1 MVTPNYFRAWI
12 SGKSIGV
19 LMLLLFILFTGM
31 AQFASFALIQFHVIS
46 YYGVQSEDVSL
57 AFQMTYV
64 GILATLP
71 LQFRLLN
78 RFDTRNYLLVAL
90 LLGILLNLGC
100 ALTASFEVFIL
111 LRFLIGITT
120 CMIAGC
126 MLIAIFSVL
135 PKDKGMLI
143 GVSFFFGTILS
154 IGILVGTVAAWVVE
168 RMDWQSLY
176 YYLILLQT
184 ISIIICLLIFNQ
196 RTHPKKIPLFQFDLL
211 SAILFVGFGI
221 SIAYTMIYGPRY
233 DWFDTVEIQIS
244 SVLSGLFLGVFIA
257 HQKRLKRPS
266 IDLRS
271 LRFGKF
277 WFGLLLLVVFY
288 GIKDTINLLYGYAA
302 GVLGWSSSDI
312 VSLGLFNV
320 CGVILGTFLAV
331 RALLH
336 NKQHLPKLLLV
347 GFGLLLFY
355 HLWIYWN
362 LTIDLSYRDL
372 VSPIGI
378 QGLASGLLFAPIIV
392 LCMASLPSFTGMTGI
407 IICAYA
413 RFFASL
419 NSIAGFYTLQENFKE
434 EFRVGYLKNISTF
447 NPTLNEQLRLYQ
459 DLLVAQGYGP
469 GEAMAVA
476 QGMVGR
482 SIGLNSLLL
491 TYRAIFMLSVYL
503 ILATLAV
510 LVLFAVVNK
519 IKSKGRPTKV
529 NAAVEGQ

>member
-1 MVTPNYFRAWI
+1 MVTPNYFKAWI
-12 SGKSIGV
+12 SGQRIWV
-19 LMLLLFILFTGM
+19 LLPLLFILFTGM
-31 AQFASFALIQFHVIS
+31 AQFASFALIQIHVIS

-100 ALTASFEVFIL
+100 AFTGSFFVFTI

-126 MLIAIFSVL
+126 MLITIFSVL

-154 IGILVGTVAAWVVE
+154 IGILVGTMAAWVVE

-176 YYLILLQT
+176 YFLILLQT
-184 ISIIICLLIFNQ
+184 ISIIVCLVIFNQ
-196 RTHPKKIPLFQFDLL
+196 RTHSKKIPLFQFDLL

-233 DWFDTVEIQIS
+233 YWFDTSEIRIS
-244 SVLSGLFLGVFIA
+244 FVLSMLFIGMFVA

-277 WFGLLLLVVFY
+277 WFGLLLLIVFY

-320 CGVILGTFLAV
+320 CGVVLGTFLAV

-355 HLWIYWN
+355 HLWVYRN
-362 LTIDLSYRDL
+362 LTEDLSYMDL
-372 VSPIGI
+372 ILPIGI

-407 IICAYA
+407 VICAYA

-434 EFRVGYLKNISTF
+434 EFRIGYLKNITTF
-447 NPTLNEQLRLYQ
+447 NLTLNEQLHLYQ
-459 DLLVAQGYGP
+459 NLLVSQGFGP
-469 GEAMAVA
+469 GEAIGIAR
-476 QGMVGR
+476 GMVGR
-482 SIGLNSLLL
+482 SIGIHGMLL

-503 ILATLAV
+503 LLFTIAV
-510 LVLFAVVNK
+510 LILFAVLNK
-519 IKSKGRPTKV
+519 IRSKGKPAKLD
-529 NAAVEGQ
+529 AAVNG